1 VIVSPIKAAEAAAL
15 LGINLAT
22 MTSDELSAAFR
33 AKAKDCHPDKLG
45 PDTPASPEWAR
56 ISWAKE
62 CLTYWLQQRPVD
74 AVDSRIATGPPCHK
88 CGGVGRVRV
97 AGRRFGAPL
106 TIMCTNCRGVGTI
119 EPEEDDHD

>member
-1 VIVSPIKAAEAAAL
+1 VLVSPIKAAEAAAL
-15 LGINLAT
+15 LGLDLAT
-22 MTSDELSAAFR
+22 LTSDDLSSAYR
-33 AKAKDCHPDKLG
+33 AKAKDCHPDHHGNSELEKW
-45 PDTPASPEWAR
+45 SR

-62 CLTYWLQQRPVD
+62 CLTYWMQQRP
-74 AVDSRIATGPPCHK
+74 AQPSESLIATGPPCHK